1 MELRTLSHHAFLKDV
16 VCIHI
21 MLLLSCVAFPR
32 LSESGSVLLC
42 SKGGVYF
49 NIVLKY

>member
-16 VCIHI
+16 LCTHI

-32 LSESGSVLLC
+32 LSESGSVMLC
-42 SKGGVYF
+42 SKGGYF
-49 NIVLKY
+49 DIVLKY